1 MRTKKFNSK
10 SVVALA
16 CIAIAVVWMYLGITK
31 YGLWDPKEGPLSGFF
46 PTIIGGVLLISSA
59 LYFIRSFSMEGAKYE
74 KGAIQLAIGML
85 VIFGASYL
93 IGFLPTLLLF
103 YIFWLRVMEKM
114 PVRTIIIAT
123 VVMTAIVYGTFSMW
137 LRVPFHEGL
146 LLEMILG

>member
-1 MRTKKFNSK
+1 MSTKKFNSK

-85 VIFGASYL
+85 VIFGVSYL

-103 YIFWLRVMEKM
+103 YIFWLRMMEKM
-114 PVRTIIIAT
+114 SVRTIIIAT

-137 LRVPFHEGL
+137 LKVPFPEGL
-146 LLEMILG
+146 LLEMILL

>member
-1 MRTKKFNSK
+1 
-10 SVVALA
+10 
-16 CIAIAVVWMYLGITK
+16 MYLGITK

-137 LRVPFHEGL
+137 LRVPFPEGL

>member
-1 MRTKKFNSK
+1 MSTKKFNSK

-46 PTIIGGVLLISSA
+46 PTILGGVLLISSA

-85 VIFGASYL
+85 VIFGVSYL

-103 YIFWLRVMEKM
+103 YIFWLRMMEKM
-114 PVRTIIIAT
+114 SVRTIIIAT

-137 LRVPFHEGL
+137 LKVPFPEGL

>member
-1 MRTKKFNSK
+1 MSTKKFNSK

-85 VIFGASYL
+85 IIFGVSYL

-103 YIFWLRVMEKM
+103 YIFWLRMMEKM
-114 PVRTIIIAT
+114 SVRTIIIAT

-137 LRVPFHEGL
+137 LKVPFPEGL

>member
-74 KGAIQLAIGML
+74 KGAIQLTIGML

-137 LRVPFHEGL
+137 LKVPFPEGL
-146 LLEMILG
+146 LFEMILG

>member
-1 MRTKKFNSK
+1 MSTKKFKSK

-46 PTIIGGVLLISSA
+46 PTIIGGVLLISSV

-85 VIFGASYL
+85 VIFGVSYL

-103 YIFWLRVMEKM
+103 YIFWLRMMEKM
-114 PVRTIIIAT
+114 SVRTIIIAT

-137 LRVPFHEGL
+137 LKVPFPEGL

>member
-137 LRVPFHEGL
+137 LKVPFPEGL
-146 LLEMILG
+146 LFEMILG

>member
-1 MRTKKFNSK
+1 MSTKKFNSK
-10 SVVALA
+10 SVFALA

-85 VIFGASYL
+85 VIFGVSYL

-103 YIFWLRVMEKM
+103 YIFWLRMMEKM
-114 PVRTIIIAT
+114 SVRTIIIAT

-137 LRVPFHEGL
+137 LKVPFPEGL

>member
-1 MRTKKFNSK
+1 MSTKKFNSK

-16 CIAIAVVWMYLGITK
+16 CIAIAVVWMYLGITE

-46 PTIIGGVLLISSA
+46 PTIIGGVLLISSV

-85 VIFGASYL
+85 VIFGVSYL

-103 YIFWLRVMEKM
+103 YIFWLRMMEKM
-114 PVRTIIIAT
+114 SVRTIIIAT

-137 LRVPFHEGL
+137 LKVPFPEGL

>member
-1 MRTKKFNSK
+1 MSTKKFNSK

-46 PTIIGGVLLISSA
+46 PTIIGGVLLIFSV

-85 VIFGASYL
+85 VIFGVSYL

-103 YIFWLRVMEKM
+103 YIFWLRMMEKM
-114 PVRTIIIAT
+114 SVRTIIIAT

-137 LRVPFHEGL
+137 LKVPFPEGL

>member
-1 MRTKKFNSK
+1 MSTKKFNSK
-10 SVVALA
+10 SVIALA

-46 PTIIGGVLLISSA
+46 PTIIGGVLLISSVI
-59 LYFIRSFSMEGAKYE
+59 YFIRSFSMEGAKYE
-74 KGAIQLAIGML
+74 KGAIQLTIGML

-137 LRVPFHEGL
+137 LKVPFPEGL
-146 LLEMILG
+146 LFEMILG

>member
-1 MRTKKFNSK
+1 MSTKKFNSK

-74 KGAIQLAIGML
+74 KDAIQLAIGML
-85 VIFGASYL
+85 VIFGVSYL

-103 YIFWLRVMEKM
+103 YIFWLRMMEKM
-114 PVRTIIIAT
+114 SVRTIIIAT

-137 LRVPFHEGL
+137 LKVPFPEGL

>member
-1 MRTKKFNSK
+1 MSTKKFNSK

-85 VIFGASYL
+85 VIFGVSYL

-103 YIFWLRVMEKM
+103 YIFWLRLMGKM
-114 PVRTIIIAT
+114 SVRTIIIAT

-137 LRVPFHEGL
+137 LKVPFPEGL

>member
-1 MRTKKFNSK
+1 MSTKKFNSK

-46 PTIIGGVLLISSA
+46 PTIIGGVLLISSV

-85 VIFGASYL
+85 VIFGVSYL

-103 YIFWLRVMEKM
+103 YIFWLRMMEKM
-114 PVRTIIIAT
+114 SVRTSIIAT

-137 LRVPFHEGL
+137 LKVPFPEGL